1 MSDFSVKPVLTGER
15 TVLRPF
21 TEDDAAVMAE
31 IIEDPDVVRFT
42 GEPPAG
48 LTEERLRS
56 WYGSRSGQ
64 TDRLDLAV
72 TDRATGE
79 LVGEVV
85 LYEWD
90 ARARGCTFR
99 TLIGPR
105 GRGRGLGT
113 EATRLIVGHGFEQ
126 LGLHRIEL
134 EAYGHNARALRVYE
148 KVGFVREGVRREA
161 DFRDGRW
168 LDWVL
173 MALLAREWAAHR
185 GHPDLPGLPPLS
197 GSGATAR

>member
-1 MSDFSVKPVLTGER
+1 MSVVDFSLKPVLTGDR

-21 TEDDAAVMAE
+21 TEDDARGIAE
-31 IIEDPDVVRFT
+31 IIEDPEVIRFT
-42 GEPPAG
+42 GEPSNE
-48 LTEERLRS
+48 LTLERLRS
-56 WYGSRSGQ
+56 WYGSRSAQ

-85 LYEWD
+85 LYEWNP
-90 ARARGCTFR
+90 AGRSCTFR

-113 EATRLIVGHGFEQ
+113 EAARLIVGHGFEQ

-134 EAYGHNARALRVYE
+134 ELYSDNHRARRVYD
-148 KVGFVREGVRREA
+148 KVGFVEEGVRRQTEM
-161 DFRDGRW
+161 RDGVW
-168 LDWVL
+168 ADETI
-173 MALLAREWAAHR
+173 MSILAHEWAAHG
-185 GHPDLPGLPPLS
+185 GHPETGVS
-197 GSGATAR
+197 STAR

>member
-1 MSDFSVKPVLTGER
+1 MSPADFSLKPVLTGDR

-21 TEDDAAVMAE
+21 TEDDASGIAE
-31 IIEDPDVVRFT
+31 IIEDPEVIRFT
-42 GEPPAG
+42 GEPSNE
-48 LTEERLRS
+48 LTLERLRS
-56 WYGSRSGQ
+56 WYGSRSAQ

-85 LYEWD
+85 LYEWNP
-90 ARARGCTFR
+90 AGRSCTFR

-113 EATRLIVGHGFEQ
+113 EAARLIVGHGFEQ

-134 EAYGHNARALRVYE
+134 ELYSYNHRARHVYD
-148 KVGFVREGVRREA
+148 KVGFVEEGVRRQTEM
-161 DFRDGRW
+161 RDGV
-168 LDWVL
+168 WVDETI
-173 MALLAREWAAHR
+173 MSILAHEWAAHG
-185 GHPDLPGLPPLS
+185 GHPETGVS
-197 GSGATAR
+197 ATVR